1 MTKLFYW
8 SWQVIAA
15 CNTILFAFDL
25 VTGRPTFEHMA
36 LAMLALIF
44 SELILLGE
52 EGQTRD

>member
-25 VTGRPTFEHMA
+25 VMGRPTFEHMA
-36 LAMLALIF
+36 LAMLALIL
-44 SELILLGE
+44 SEIILLGE
-52 EGQTRD
+52 EG